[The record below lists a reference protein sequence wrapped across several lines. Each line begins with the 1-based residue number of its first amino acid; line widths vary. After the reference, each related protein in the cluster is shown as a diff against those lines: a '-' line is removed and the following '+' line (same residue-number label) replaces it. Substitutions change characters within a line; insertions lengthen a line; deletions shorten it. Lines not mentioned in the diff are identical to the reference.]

1 MHHFHTGLLLT
12 VSVKLQT
19 KCHNILARPT
29 TEQTTEV
36 IVTTKLRMAVTTEPV
51 EVTTEE
57 TTELT
62 TTEITKAVS
71 SG

>member
-1 MHHFHTGLLLT
+1 MLS

-19 KCHNILARPT
+19 KCHDILTRST

-36 IVTTKLRMAVTTEPV
+36 IVTTKLRMAVTTEAV

-62 TTEITKAVS
+62 TEITKVVW

>member
-19 KCHNILARPT
+19 KCHAT

-36 IVTTKLRMAVTTEPV
+36 IVTIKLRMAVTTEPV

-57 TTELT
+57 TTELK